1 MVALGTVEDLVSKLW
16 PSETHAV
23 VSVPDRARGEQLVL
37 VTGHQGASRADIIGA
52 ARSAGVPELFVP
64 RRIVHVERVPVLASG
79 KIDYVQVK
87 KLVDEPPVEKPSPI
101 VI

>member
-1 MVALGTVEDLVSKLW
+1 
-16 PSETHAV
+16 
-23 VSVPDRARGEQLVL
+23 
-37 VTGHQGASRADIIGA
+37 
-52 ARSAGVPELFVP
+52 
-64 RRIVHVERVPVLASG
+64 VERVPVLASG